1 MKNKYLWMLTA
12 LLLLWCGCDEPEP
25 VVPTPP
31 PAKEATYV
39 KMATTSVPTF
49 EAQGGEAS
57 VTFETDGAWTA
68 KVGATW
74 CSVSPTQGKAGT
86 VTLKVVVKANT
97 SYEERTTKLVV
108 NAGKVTKTLQLK
120 QEAQEKPDEPEKPEE
135 PEEPESYLK
144 VKTDSFDVAWNGEMI
159 RIDVEANVDY
169 TVVMPQVEWMY
180 EETSLNDGTG
190 HHYILVTPN
199 ESYEPRSAEIVVRNE
214 DKELADTVYV
224 TQEAQEKPETYLRV
238 QNKHFNVAWTGEIIR
253 FDIETNVDYTLVA
266 PDVDWLYEAP
276 EYIGRIGYH
285 FFMVTPNESYE
296 TRSAEIVVRNE
307 AEGLAD
313 TVYVTQ
319 AAQEKPESY
328 LRFNGDRFDAGWGG
342 AIIEFGVE
350 TNVDYTLIVPGVGWL
365 YETLEFGGG
374 VASRY
379 HHIVV
384 TPNESYET
392 RSAEIIIVN
401 EAEGVADT
409 AYVTQTAQERPEP
422 VLSIA
427 RDQCIVSAEGESLEV
442 GVYTNIDYTLKMP
455 EVSWLIEGEG
465 STPDRRIFVVAPNEG
480 YDERSAE
487 VVFANEQ
494 YGVSSTLLVTQEAK
508 ALLELISADKIELK
522 ASARSFEL
530 KIRANGEPQVTSNAD
545 WLSLKSQSQGD
556 NYERTYVFDVDAE
569 QAGAQR
575 YATIQIYHKSLYLT
589 VEVELK
595 SVDGN
600 GGIDDMPEHPL

>member
-1 MKNKYLWMLTA
+1 MKHKYLWIFA
-12 LLLLWCGCDEPEP
+12 ALLLWCGCNEPEP

-31 PAKEATYV
+31 PAKEASYV
-39 KMATTSVPTF
+39 TLATTSIPTF
-49 EAQGGEAS
+49 TAQGGEAG

-68 KVGATW
+68 KAGAAW
-74 CSVSPTQGKAGT
+74 CSVSPAQGKAGT

-97 SYEERTTKLVV
+97 SYEERTTNIVV
-108 NAGKVTKTLQLK
+108 KAGKVTKSVQVK
-120 QEAQEKPDEPEKPEE
+120 QEAQEKPDE

-144 VKTDSFDVAWNGEMI
+144 VKTDSFDVAWNGELI

-169 TVVMPQVEWMY
+169 TVVMPQVEWMC
-180 EETSLNDGTG
+180 EETSLDDGTG

-224 TQEAQEKPETYLRV
+224 AQEAQEKPESYLRV
-238 QNKHFNVAWTGEIIR
+238 QNKHFNVAGTGEIIR

-285 FFMVTPNESYE
+285 FFMVEPNENYVP
-296 TRSAEIVVRNE
+296 RSAEIVVRNE

-455 EVSWLIEGEG
+455 EVSWLTEGEG
-465 STPDRRIFVVAPNEG
+465 STPDRRIFVVAPNEN
-480 YDERSAE
+480 YDERSTE

-494 YGVSSTLLVTQEAK
+494 YGVSSTLIVTQEAK

-545 WLSLKSQSQGD
+545 WLSLKSQSQGN
-556 NYERTYVFDVDAE
+556 NYERTYVFDVAE
-569 QAGAQR
+569 QAGVQR